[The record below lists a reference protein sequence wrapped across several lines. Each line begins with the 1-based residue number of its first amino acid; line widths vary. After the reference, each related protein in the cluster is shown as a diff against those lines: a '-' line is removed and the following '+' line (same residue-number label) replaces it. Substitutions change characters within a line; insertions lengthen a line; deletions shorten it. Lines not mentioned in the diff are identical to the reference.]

1 MTDNASIDVDLTR
14 VFNAPRE
21 LVYKAFTDADLLARW
36 YGPVGFSA
44 PRDSVD
50 VLARVGGRL
59 RLVMVSD
66 TDPDRRSAVDLSFT
80 EVVEN
85 ELLVG
90 TEHWEGIPGQQGTWS
105 SHRRLEFH
113 HQDGGTRLV
122 LREGPHPA
130 GMAEGGRQAWESMFT
145 KLDKLLEGLAGS

>member
-21 LVYKAFTDADLLARW
+21 LLYKAFTDADLLARW
-36 YGPVGFSA
+36 YGPVGFSV

-66 TDPDRRSAVDLSFT
+66 TDPDLRSAVDLSFT

-90 TEHWEGIPGQQGTWS
+90 TEHWEGIPGQQGT
-105 SHRRLEFH
+105 
-113 HQDGGTRLV
+113 
-122 LREGPHPA
+122 
-130 GMAEGGRQAWESMFT
+130 
-145 KLDKLLEGLAGS
+145 

>member
-1 MTDNASIDVDLTR
+1 V
-14 VFNAPRE
+14 
-21 LVYKAFTDADLLARW
+21 
-36 YGPVGFSA
+36 
-44 PRDSVD
+44 PRDTVE
-50 VLARVGGRL
+50 VEARVGGHL
-59 RLVMVSD
+59 RLAMVSD
-66 TDPDRRSAVDLSFT
+66 TDPNLQSAVQLRFT

-90 TEHWEGIPGQQGTWS
+90 TEEWEGIPGQQGTWS

-113 HQDGGTRLV
+113 EQDGGTRLV

-145 KLDKLLEGLAGS
+145 KLDTLLEELHHSA

>member
-1 MTDNASIDVDLTR
+1 MTDNARIYVDLTR

-21 LVYKAFTDADLLARW
+21 LLYK
-36 YGPVGFSA
+36 
-44 PRDSVD
+44 
-50 VLARVGGRL
+50 
-59 RLVMVSD
+59 
-66 TDPDRRSAVDLSFT
+66 AVDLNFT

-113 HQDGGTRLV
+113 RQDGGTRLV

-145 KLDKLLEGLAGS
+145 KLDALLEGLAVS